1 MISAKLFPEDL
12 DVDGLSLITG
22 FHGIGSTGFLAL
34 NHLINT
40 LKPDRIGVFETDYL
54 SPISTINS
62 GKIITPFEIY
72 KKDNIAFLRVAVP
85 PLQGNEIVFLR
96 NVCEII
102 LEKNF
107 KELILLGGLDAQL
120 KKDDSNFRYVKT
132 SSYKLPKYLSDS
144 TPLED
149 ERVIIGP
156 VAQMLNFME
165 VRNFPTLGLLPFA
178 TSIRLD
184 PRAASEAV
192 KILSNIFNLEVE
204 VDTLVEQALEL
215 DKNDQPELVDNNKS
229 VTSNIYS

>member
-12 DVDGLSLITG
+12 DVNGLSLITG

-54 SPISTINS
+54 SPISSINS

-132 SSYKLPKYLSDS
+132 SSYKLPKYLSNS

-149 ERVIIGP
+149 ERIIIGP

-184 PRAASEAV
+184 PRAASEAI

-215 DKNDQPELVDNNKS
+215 ENDQPELVDNTKS
-229 VTSNIYS
+229 GPSNIYS

>member
-12 DVDGLSLITG
+12 DVNGLSLITG

-54 SPISTINS
+54 SPISSINS

-149 ERVIIGP
+149 ERIIIGP

-215 DKNDQPELVDNNKS
+215 ENDQPELVDNIKS
-229 VTSNIYS
+229 NSSNIYS

>member
-1 MISAKLFPEDL
+1 MISAKLLPEDL
-12 DVDGLSLITG
+12 DVNGLSLVTG

-40 LKPDRIGVFETDYL
+40 LKPKRIGVFETDYL
-54 SPISTINS
+54 SPISSINS

-72 KKDNIAFLRVAVP
+72 QKDNVAFLRVAVP
-85 PLQGNEIVFLR
+85 PLQGNELVFLR

-132 SSYKLPKYLSDS
+132 SSYKLPKSLSDS

-149 ERVIIGP
+149 ERIIIGP

-204 VDTLVEQALEL
+204 IDTLIEQALEL
-215 DKNDQPELVDNNKS
+215 ENDQPELVDNNKS
-229 VTSNIYS
+229 GPSNIYS

>member
-12 DVDGLSLITG
+12 DVNGLSLITG

-54 SPISTINS
+54 SPISSINS

-149 ERVIIGP
+149 ERIIIGP

-184 PRAASEAV
+184 PRAAAEAV

-229 VTSNIYS
+229 GPSNIYS

>member
-1 MISAKLFPEDL
+1 MISAKLYPEDI

-54 SPISTINS
+54 SPISSINS

-149 ERVIIGP
+149 ERIIIGP

>member
-12 DVDGLSLITG
+12 DVNGLSLITG

-40 LKPDRIGVFETDYL
+40 LKPERIGVFETDYL
-54 SPISTINS
+54 SPISSINS

-149 ERVIIGP
+149 ERIIIGP

-204 VDTLVEQALEL
+204 VDTLVEQAFELE
-215 DKNDQPELVDNNKS
+215 NDQPELVDNTKS
-229 VTSNIYS
+229 GPSNIYS

>member
-1 MISAKLFPEDL
+1 MISAKLLPEDL
-12 DVDGLSLITG
+12 DVNGLSLVTG

-40 LKPDRIGVFETDYL
+40 LKPKRIGVFETDYL
-54 SPISTINS
+54 SPISSINS

-72 KKDNIAFLRVAVP
+72 QKDNVAFLRVAVP
-85 PLQGNEIVFLR
+85 PLQGNELVFLR

-149 ERVIIGP
+149 ERIIIGP

-204 VDTLVEQALEL
+204 VDTLIEQALEL
-215 DKNDQPELVDNNKS
+215 ENDQPELVDNNKS
-229 VTSNIYS
+229 GPSNIYS

>member
-204 VDTLVEQALEL
+204 VDTLVEQAFELE
-215 DKNDQPELVDNNKS
+215 NDQPELVDNTKS
-229 VTSNIYS
+229 GPSNIYS

>member
-12 DVDGLSLITG
+12 DVQGISLITG

-40 LKPDRIGVFETDYL
+40 LKPERIGVFETDYL
-54 SPISTINS
+54 SPISSINS
-62 GKIITPFEIY
+62 GKIVTPFEIY
-72 KKDNIAFLRVAVP
+72 KKDNLAFLRVAVP
-85 PLQGNEIVFLR
+85 PLQGNELIFLR
-96 NVCEII
+96 KVCEII

-132 SSYKLPKYLSDS
+132 SSYEL
-144 TPLED
+144 
-149 ERVIIGP
+149 P

-165 VRNFPTLGLLPFA
+165 IRDFPTLGLLPFA

-184 PRAASEAV
+184 PRAASEAIN
-192 KILSNIFNLEVE
+192 ILSKMFDITIE
-204 VDTLVEQALEL
+204 VDSLLEQAVELE
-215 DKNDQPELVDNNKS
+215 NDQPNLIDNVKS
-229 VTSNIYS
+229 NPSNIYS

>member
-1 MISAKLFPEDL
+1 MISAKLYPEDL

-149 ERVIIGP
+149 EPIIIGP
-156 VAQMLNFME
+156 VAQMLNLM
-165 VRNFPTLGLLPFA
+165 
-178 TSIRLD
+178 
-184 PRAASEAV
+184 
-192 KILSNIFNLEVE
+192 
-204 VDTLVEQALEL
+204 
-215 DKNDQPELVDNNKS
+215 
-229 VTSNIYS
+229 

>member
-12 DVDGLSLITG
+12 DVNGLSLITG

-40 LKPDRIGVFETDYL
+40 LKPERIGVFETDYL
-54 SPISTINS
+54 SPISSINS

-149 ERVIIGP
+149 ERIIIGP

-229 VTSNIYS
+229 GPSNIYS

>member
-1 MISAKLFPEDL
+1 MISAKLYPEDL

-149 ERVIIGP
+149 ERIIIGP

-215 DKNDQPELVDNNKS
+215 DKNDQPELVDKNKS

>member
-1 MISAKLFPEDL
+1 MFPEDL
-12 DVDGLSLITG
+12 DVNGLSLVTG

-40 LKPDRIGVFETDYL
+40 LKPKRIGVFETDYL
-54 SPISTINS
+54 SPISSINS

-72 KKDNIAFLRVAVP
+72 QKDNVAFLRVAVP
-85 PLQGNEIVFLR
+85 PLQGNELVFLR

-132 SSYKLPKYLSDS
+132 SSYKLPKSLSDS

-149 ERVIIGP
+149 ERIIIGP

-204 VDTLVEQALEL
+204 VDTLIEQALEL
-215 DKNDQPELVDNNKS
+215 ENDQPELVDNNKS
-229 VTSNIYS
+229 GPSNIYS

>member
-1 MISAKLFPEDL
+1 MISAKLYPEDL

-54 SPISTINS
+54 SPISSINS

-132 SSYKLPKYLSDS
+132 SSYKLPKYLSHS

-149 ERVIIGP
+149 ERIIIGP

-192 KILSNIFNLEVE
+192 KILSNIFNLDVE
-204 VDTLVEQALEL
+204 VDTLVEQAFELE
-215 DKNDQPELVDNNKS
+215 NDQPELVDNNKS

>member
-12 DVDGLSLITG
+12 DVNGLSLITG

-54 SPISTINS
+54 SPISSINS

-132 SSYKLPKYLSDS
+132 SSYKLPKYLSYA

-149 ERVIIGP
+149 ERIIIGP

>member
-12 DVDGLSLITG
+12 DVNGLSLVTG

-40 LKPDRIGVFETDYL
+40 LKPKRIGIFETDYL
-54 SPISTINS
+54 SPISSINS

-72 KKDNIAFLRVAVP
+72 KKDNVAFLRVAVP
-85 PLQGNEIVFLR
+85 PLQGNELVFLR

-132 SSYKLPKYLSDS
+132 SSYKLPKSLSDS

-149 ERVIIGP
+149 ERIIIGP

-204 VDTLVEQALEL
+204 VDTLIEQALEL
-215 DKNDQPELVDNNKS
+215 ENDQPELVDNNKS
-229 VTSNIYS
+229 GPSNIYS

>member
-1 MISAKLFPEDL
+1 MISAKLLPEDL
-12 DVDGLSLITG
+12 DVNGLSLVTG

-40 LKPDRIGVFETDYL
+40 LKPKRIGIFETDYL
-54 SPISTINS
+54 SPISSINS

-72 KKDNIAFLRVAVP
+72 KKDNVAFLRVAVP
-85 PLQGNEIVFLR
+85 PLQGNELVFLR
-96 NVCEII
+96 NVCVII

-107 KELILLGGLDAQL
+107 TELILLGGLDAQL

-132 SSYKLPKYLSDS
+132 SSYKLPKSLSDS

-149 ERVIIGP
+149 ERIIIGP

-192 KILSNIFNLEVE
+192 KILSNIFNLEGE
-204 VDTLVEQALEL
+204 VDTLIEQALEL
-215 DKNDQPELVDNNKS
+215 ENDQPELVDNNKS
-229 VTSNIYS
+229 GPSNIYS

>member
-1 MISAKLFPEDL
+1 M
-12 DVDGLSLITG
+12 ITG

-165 VRNFPTLGLLPFA
+165 VRNFPTLGLLPFV

>member
-40 LKPDRIGVFETDYL
+40 LKPERIGVFETDYL
-54 SPISTINS
+54 SPVSSINS

-85 PLQGNEIVFLR
+85 PLQGNEIIFLR
-96 NVCEII
+96 TVCEII

-132 SSYKLPKYLSDS
+132 SSYKLSKYLSDS
-144 TPLED
+144 TALED
-149 ERVIIGP
+149 ERIIIGP

-229 VTSNIYS
+229 GPSNIYS

>member
-1 MISAKLFPEDL
+1 MISAKLLPEDL
-12 DVDGLSLITG
+12 DVNGLSLVTG

-40 LKPDRIGVFETDYL
+40 LNPKRIGVFETDYL
-54 SPISTINS
+54 SPISSINS

-72 KKDNIAFLRVAVP
+72 KKDNVAFLRVAVP
-85 PLQGNEIVFLR
+85 PLQGNELVFLR

-132 SSYKLPKYLSDS
+132 SSYKLPKSLSDS

-149 ERVIIGP
+149 ERIIIGP

-204 VDTLVEQALEL
+204 VDTLIEQALEL
-215 DKNDQPELVDNNKS
+215 ENDQPELVDNNKS
-229 VTSNIYS
+229 GPSNIYS

>member
-1 MISAKLFPEDL
+1 MISAKLYPEDL

-132 SSYKLPKYLSDS
+132 SSYQLPKYLSDS

-165 VRNFPTLGLLPFA
+165 VRYFPTLGLLPFA

>member
-1 MISAKLFPEDL
+1 MISAKLLPEDL
-12 DVDGLSLITG
+12 DVNGLSLVTG

-40 LKPDRIGVFETDYL
+40 LKPKRIGVFETDYL
-54 SPISTINS
+54 SPISSINS

-72 KKDNIAFLRVAVP
+72 QKDNVAFLRVAVP
-85 PLQGNEIVFLR
+85 PLQGNELVFLR

-132 SSYKLPKYLSDS
+132 SSYKLPKSLSDS

-149 ERVIIGP
+149 ERIIIGP

-204 VDTLVEQALEL
+204 VDTLIEQALEL
-215 DKNDQPELVDNNKS
+215 ENDQPELVDNNKS
-229 VTSNIYS
+229 GPSKIYS

>member
-1 MISAKLFPEDL
+1 MISAKLLPEDL
-12 DVDGLSLITG
+12 DVNGLSLVTG

-40 LKPDRIGVFETDYL
+40 LKPDRIGVLETDYL
-54 SPISTINS
+54 SPISSINS

-149 ERVIIGP
+149 ERIIIGP

-229 VTSNIYS
+229 APSNIYS

>member
-12 DVDGLSLITG
+12 DVNGLSLITG

-192 KILSNIFNLEVE
+192 KILSNIFNLKVE

>member
-1 MISAKLFPEDL
+1 MCIRDS
-12 DVDGLSLITG
+12 
-22 FHGIGSTGFLAL
+22 
-34 NHLINT
+34 INT
-40 LKPDRIGVFETDYL
+40 LKPKRIGVFETDYL
-54 SPISTINS
+54 SPISSINS

-149 ERVIIGP
+149 ERIIIGP

-215 DKNDQPELVDNNKS
+215 DQHDQPELVDKNKS
-229 VTSNIYS
+229 APSNIYS

>member
-1 MISAKLFPEDL
+1 MISAKLLPEDL
-12 DVDGLSLITG
+12 DVNGLSLVTG

-40 LKPDRIGVFETDYL
+40 LKPKRIGVFETDYL
-54 SPISTINS
+54 SPISSINS

-72 KKDNIAFLRVAVP
+72 QKDNVAFLRVAVP
-85 PLQGNEIVFLR
+85 PLQGNELVFLR

-107 KELILLGGLDAQL
+107 TELILLGGLDAQL

-149 ERVIIGP
+149 ERIIIGP

-204 VDTLVEQALEL
+204 VDTLIEQALEL
-215 DKNDQPELVDNNKS
+215 ENDQPELVDNNKS
-229 VTSNIYS
+229 GPSNIYS

>member
-12 DVDGLSLITG
+12 DVNGLSLITG

-40 LKPDRIGVFETDYL
+40 LKPERIGVFETDYL
-54 SPISTINS
+54 SPISSINS

-149 ERVIIGP
+149 ERIIIGP

-184 PRAASEAV
+184 PRAAAEAV

-215 DKNDQPELVDNNKS
+215 ENDQPELVDNTKS
-229 VTSNIYS
+229 GPSNIYS

>member
-1 MISAKLFPEDL
+1 MISAKLLPEDL
-12 DVDGLSLITG
+12 DVNGLSLVTG

-40 LKPDRIGVFETDYL
+40 LKPKRIGVFETDYL
-54 SPISTINS
+54 SPISSINS

-72 KKDNIAFLRVAVP
+72 QKDNVAFLRVAVP
-85 PLQGNEIVFLR
+85 PLQGNELVFLR

-132 SSYKLPKYLSDS
+132 SSYKLPKSLSDS

-149 ERVIIGP
+149 ERIIIGP

-215 DKNDQPELVDNNKS
+215 ENDQPELVDNNKS
-229 VTSNIYS
+229 GPSNIYS

>member
-12 DVDGLSLITG
+12 DVNGLSLITG

-54 SPISTINS
+54 SPISSISS

-149 ERVIIGP
+149 ERIIIGP
-156 VAQMLNFME
+156 LAQMLNFME

-229 VTSNIYS
+229 GPSNIYS

>member
-12 DVDGLSLITG
+12 EVQGMSLITG

-40 LKPDRIGVFETDYL
+40 LKPERIGVFETDYL
-54 SPISTINS
+54 PPISSINS
-62 GKIITPFEIY
+62 GKIVTPFEIY
-72 KKDNIAFLRVAVP
+72 KKDNLAFLRVAVP
-85 PLQGNEIVFLR
+85 PLQGNELIFLR
-96 NVCEII
+96 KVCEII

-132 SSYKLPKYLSDS
+132 SSYELPASLVDS

-149 ERVIIGP
+149 ERIIIGP

-165 VRNFPTLGLLPFA
+165 VRDFPTLGLLPFA

-184 PRAASEAV
+184 PRAASEAIN
-192 KILSNIFNLEVE
+192 ILSKMFDITIE
-204 VDTLVEQALEL
+204 VDSLLEQAVELE
-215 DKNDQPELVDNNKS
+215 NDQPNLIENVKS
-229 VTSNIYS
+229 NPSNIYS

>member
-1 MISAKLFPEDL
+1 MISAKLYPEDL

-54 SPISTINS
+54 SPISSINS

-72 KKDNIAFLRVAVP
+72 KKDNVAFLRVAVP

-149 ERVIIGP
+149 ERIIIGP

-204 VDTLVEQALEL
+204 VDTLIEQALEL
-215 DKNDQPELVDNNKS
+215 ENDQPELVDNNKS
-229 VTSNIYS
+229 GPSNIYS

>member
-12 DVDGLSLITG
+12 DVNGLSLITG

-40 LKPDRIGVFETDYL
+40 LKPERIGVFETDYL
-54 SPISTINS
+54 SPISSINS

-149 ERVIIGP
+149 ERIIIGP

-215 DKNDQPELVDNNKS
+215 ENDQPELVDNTKS
-229 VTSNIYS
+229 GPSNIYS

>member
-1 MISAKLFPEDL
+1 MISAKLYPEDL

-54 SPISTINS
+54 SPISSINS